1 MPVGQGVPQ
10 MTDETNT
17 PPSASLGG
25 RERESLRSSE
35 TRYRRLFEAARD
47 GILIV
52 DTASRKITDVNPYMS
67 ELLGFSPAELLGKE
81 LWEIGLLKDA
91 QSSQDAF
98 QELEQKGHI
107 RYEDLP
113 LQTKDGKRREV
124 EFVSNVYLEGGHRVI
139 QCNIRDVSERK

>member
-1 MPVGQGVPQ
+1 MPVGQEVPQ
-10 MTDETNT
+10 MTDETNN

-67 ELLGFSPAELLGKE
+67 ELLGYSPAELLGKE

-91 QSSQDAF
+91 EANRISQSSFPD
-98 QELEQKGHI
+98 
-107 RYEDLP
+107 
-113 LQTKDGKRREV
+113 
-124 EFVSNVYLEGGHRVI
+124 
-139 QCNIRDVSERK
+139 RKSTRLNSSHVRISYAVFC